1 MNDKYGENNGNGDS
15 NESKDHLET
24 DYTINKIKEI
34 GNDEGQKINSSFL
47 YESYSKITSSYFCFE
62 CGAIMTTKEDKRQH
76 ELFESHKKSKDDE
89 MDYGH

>member
-1 MNDKYGENNGNGDS
+1 MNDKYAENNGSGDS

-47 YESYSKITSSYFCFE
+47 YESYSITSSYFCFE